1 MHIFFHFGKRRA
13 TALETSILANER
25 ATDLETSIL
34 ANERATDLEMH
45 IFFHFGKRTS
55 YRFGNFHFGM

>member
-45 IFFHFGKRTS
+45 IFFHFG
-55 YRFGNFHFGM
+55 M